1 MKSDGESRGR
11 MIYQFLGG
19 SEWTSCIL
27 KNGRGMPRP
36 YMELACEKFFAPTHG
51 RADRSAF
58 IPAYTRRDMPAFICV
73 HLRILLATCQPASQ
87 APTHSPAT

>member
-27 KNGRGMPRP
+27 KTG
-36 YMELACEKFFAPTHG
+36 EACLAPTWNW
-51 RADRSAF
+51 RAKNFS
-58 IPAYTRRDMPAFICV
+58 PLHTVGQTGLHSSAFICV
-73 HLRILLATCQPASQ
+73 HLRILLAACQPASQ
-87 APTHSPAT
+87 APTHSLAT